1 MFNLFRKRKLSRK
14 QLESLFKTPF
24 GQMENM
30 NSGGCGLIALLMTEF
45 LEKNNIPYKIRL
57 YKTSTTKHGIKQ
69 LKKKYK
75 KDFNSNIQ
83 SWANDCISGNRPDG
97 CKVLTHI
104 LVEVYGDLYDSE
116 GIQDVSVFK
125 TTHLSRESLFE
136 ILKAPVWNKMFRK
149 SNEQCKIK
157 NLRRKVKTEFKRQG
171 LS

>member
-69 LKKKYK
+69 LKKKY
-75 KDFNSNIQ
+75 
-83 SWANDCISGNRPDG
+83 
-97 CKVLTHI
+97 
-104 LVEVYGDLYDSE
+104 
-116 GIQDVSVFK
+116 
-125 TTHLSRESLFE
+125 
-136 ILKAPVWNKMFRK
+136 
-149 SNEQCKIK
+149 
-157 NLRRKVKTEFKRQG
+157 
-171 LS
+171 